1 MLTYSILLFSWHEYL
16 NRRLFMLSLEIET
29 KEIKMK
35 LRTTI
40 LEYLRLFRFH
50 AVSMET
56 TIILIG
62 ALIMGQRDLLLLF
75 IIFLIGFFGHICGYV
90 LNDYADLEVDKK
102 SHELKEKPLVS
113 GIIPKNNAL
122 IVAFITALFSYILVF
137 IFFQNLQ
144 TILFLGLATVL
155 TILYNFYGKKIPGSD
170 VIVAGTIVV
179 FFFMSASSLSM
190 PLTNLVYIVGLILF
204 FDIVFINI
212 VEGGLKDV
220 DHDYLSGARTLATV
234 TGVKVKDGKLITT
247 GKFLAI
253 AYTIRAIYIFMIIL
267 LGFEPKINIWLS
279 NSYSS
284 IIVEVIAIIFIILV
298 IFGSYKFL
306 SLKVFDRSKM
316 KRLYGGINAASGV
329 LYIVMLF
336 PILGL
341 EITLF
346 LLLFPVTWYT
356 VFNTILYGKPMQPRV

>member
-1 MLTYSILLFSWHEYL
+1 
-16 NRRLFMLSLEIET
+16 
-29 KEIKMK
+29 MK
-35 LRTTI
+35 LITTI

-62 ALIMGQRDLLLLF
+62 ALIMGQRDLFLLF

-90 LNDYADLEVDKK
+90 LNDYADIEVDKI
-102 SHELKEKPLVS
+102 SHELREKPLVS
-113 GIIPKNNAL
+113 GTIPKNNAL
-122 IVAFITALFSYILVF
+122 IIGFVTALISYILVI
-137 IFFQNLQ
+137 IFFPNIL

-155 TILYNFYGKKIPGSD
+155 TIVYNFLGKKIPGSD
-170 VIVAGTIVV
+170 VIVAATIVM
-179 FFFMSASSLSM
+179 FFFMSASSLGK
-190 PLTNLVYIVGLILF
+190 PLTNLVYIVGLIFL
-204 FDIVFINI
+204 FDIIFINI

-220 DHDYLSGARTLATV
+220 DHDYLSGAKTLATV
-234 TGVKVKDGKLITT
+234 TGVKVTDGKLITT

-253 AYTIRAIYIFMIIL
+253 SYAIRAIYIGMIIL
-267 LGFEPKINIWLS
+267 LGFQPEINIWLS
-279 NSYSS
+279 TSFSS
-284 IIVEVIAIIFIILV
+284 IIVAVVAIIFMIIV

-306 SLKVFDRSKM
+306 SLKVFNRSKM
-316 KRLYGGINAASGV
+316 KKLYGGINAASGI
-329 LYIVMLF
+329 LYIVMLY

-341 EITLF
+341 GITLF

>member
-1 MLTYSILLFSWHEYL
+1 
-16 NRRLFMLSLEIET
+16 
-29 KEIKMK
+29 MK
-35 LRTTI
+35 LRSMI

-62 ALIMGQRDLLLLF
+62 ALIMGQRDLLLLS

-90 LNDYADLEVDKK
+90 LNDYADIEVDKI
-102 SHELKEKPLVS
+102 SHELREKPLVS
-113 GIIPKNNAL
+113 GTIPKNNAL
-122 IVAFITALFSYILVF
+122 IIAFITALLSYILVF

-155 TILYNFYGKKIPGSD
+155 TIVYNFLGKKIPGSD
-170 VIVAGTIVV
+170 AIVAATVVV
-179 FFFMSASSLSM
+179 FFFMSASSLGK
-190 PLTNLVYIVGLILF
+190 PLTNLVYIVGLIFL
-204 FDIVFINI
+204 FDIIFINI

-220 DHDYLSGARTLATV
+220 DHDYLSGAKTLATV
-234 TGVKVKDGKLITT
+234 TGVKVENGKLITT

-253 AYTIRAIYIFMIIL
+253 SYTIRAIYIVMIIL
-267 LGFEPKINIWLS
+267 LGFQPQINIWLS
-279 NSYSS
+279 NSISS
-284 IIVEVIAIIFIILV
+284 IVVGVVAVILMIIVLY
-298 IFGSYKFL
+298 GSYKFL

-316 KRLYGGINAASGV
+316 KRLYGGINAASGI
-329 LYIVMLF
+329 LYIVMLYPIF
-336 PILGL
+336 ALENPILGL
-341 EITLF
+341 GITLF

>member
-1 MLTYSILLFSWHEYL
+1 MRVGS
-16 NRRLFMLSLEIET
+16 
-29 KEIKMK
+29 
-35 LRTTI
+35 TI

-90 LNDYADLEVDKK
+90 LNDYADIEVDKI
-102 SHELKEKPLVS
+102 SHELREKPLVS
-113 GIIPKNNAL
+113 GTIPKNNAL
-122 IVAFITALFSYILVF
+122 IIGFVTALISYILVI
-137 IFFQNLQ
+137 IFFPNIL
-144 TILFLGLATVL
+144 TILFLGLTTVL
-155 TILYNFYGKKIPGSD
+155 TIVYNFLGKKIPGSD
-170 VIVAGTIVV
+170 AIVAATVV
-179 FFFMSASSLSM
+179 MFFFMSASSLGK
-190 PLTNLVYIVGLILF
+190 PLTNLVYIVGLIFL
-204 FDIVFINI
+204 FDIIFINI

-220 DHDYLSGARTLATV
+220 DHDYLSGAKTLATV
-234 TGVKVKDGKLITT
+234 TGVKVTNGKLITT

-253 AYTIRAIYIFMIIL
+253 SYTIRAIYIGMIIILGFQPEINLWPSINYPNIIVAIVAIIFMII
-267 LGFEPKINIWLS
+267 
-279 NSYSS
+279 
-284 IIVEVIAIIFIILV
+284 V

-306 SLKVFDRSKM
+306 NLKLFDRSKM
-316 KRLYGGINAASGV
+316 KKLYGGINAASGI
-329 LYIVMLF
+329 LYIVMLY

>member
-1 MLTYSILLFSWHEYL
+1 V
-16 NRRLFMLSLEIET
+16 
-29 KEIKMK
+29 K
-35 LRTTI
+35 LRTKI

-75 IIFLIGFFGHICGYV
+75 VVFLIGLFGHICGYV

-122 IVAFITALFSYILVF
+122 IIAFIAALVSYILT
-137 IFFQNLQ
+137 IFFFRYLQ
-144 TILFLGLATVL
+144 TILLLGLATIL
-155 TILYNFYGKKIPGSD
+155 TITYNFYGKKIPGSD
-170 VIVAGTIVV
+170 VIVAGTIAV
-179 FFFMSASSLSM
+179 FFLIGASSISM
-190 PLTNLVYIVGLILF
+190 PFTNLVYIVCLIFF
-204 FDIVFINI
+204 FDVVFINI

-220 DHDYLSGARTLATV
+220 DHDYLSRAKTLATV

-247 GKFLAI
+247 GKFLAV
-253 AYTIRAIYIFMIIL
+253 AYTIRVIYIFMIIL
-267 LGFEPKINIWLS
+267 LGFEPKIDIWLS
-279 NSYSS
+279 NSSIK
-284 IIVEVIAIIFIILV
+284 IIVEIIATIFIIL
-298 IFGSYKFL
+298 IILGSYKFL
-306 SLKVFDRSKM
+306 SLKIFDRSKM
-316 KRLYGGINAASGV
+316 KRLYGGINAATGV
-329 LYIVMLF
+329 LLIVMLY

-346 LLLFPVTWYT
+346 LLLFPITWYT

>member
-1 MLTYSILLFSWHEYL
+1 MRVGS
-16 NRRLFMLSLEIET
+16 
-29 KEIKMK
+29 
-35 LRTTI
+35 TI

-90 LNDYADLEVDKK
+90 LNDYADIEVDKI
-102 SHELKEKPLVS
+102 SHELREKPLVS
-113 GIIPKNNAL
+113 GTIPKNNAL
-122 IVAFITALFSYILVF
+122 IIGFVTALISYILVI
-137 IFFQNLQ
+137 IFFPNIL
-144 TILFLGLATVL
+144 TILFLGLTTVL
-155 TILYNFYGKKIPGSD
+155 TIVYNFLGKKIPGSD
-170 VIVAGTIVV
+170 AIVAATVV
-179 FFFMSASSLSM
+179 MFFFMSASSLGK
-190 PLTNLVYIVGLILF
+190 PLTNLVYIVGLIFL
-204 FDIVFINI
+204 FDIIFINI

-220 DHDYLSGARTLATV
+220 DHDYLSGAKTLATV
-234 TGVKVKDGKLITT
+234 TGVKVTDGKLITT

-253 AYTIRAIYIFMIIL
+253 SYTIRVIYIGMIIILGFQPEINLWPSINYPNIIVAIVAIIFMII
-267 LGFEPKINIWLS
+267 
-279 NSYSS
+279 
-284 IIVEVIAIIFIILV
+284 V

-306 SLKVFDRSKM
+306 NLKLFDRSKM
-316 KRLYGGINAASGV
+316 KKLYGGINAASGI
-329 LYIVMLF
+329 LYIVMLY

>member
-1 MLTYSILLFSWHEYL
+1 MRVGS
-16 NRRLFMLSLEIET
+16 
-29 KEIKMK
+29 
-35 LRTTI
+35 TI

-90 LNDYADLEVDKK
+90 LNDYADIEVDKI
-102 SHELKEKPLVS
+102 SHELREKPLVS
-113 GIIPKNNAL
+113 GTIPKNNAL
-122 IVAFITALFSYILVF
+122 IIGFVTALISYILVI
-137 IFFQNLQ
+137 IFFPNIL
-144 TILFLGLATVL
+144 TILFLGLTTVL
-155 TILYNFYGKKIPGSD
+155 TIVYNFLGKKIPGSD
-170 VIVAGTIVV
+170 AIVAATVV
-179 FFFMSASSLSM
+179 MFFFMSASSLGK
-190 PLTNLVYIVGLILF
+190 PLTNLVYIVGLIFL
-204 FDIVFINI
+204 FDIIFINI

-220 DHDYLSGARTLATV
+220 DHDYLSGAKTLATV
-234 TGVKVKDGKLITT
+234 TGVKVTNGKLITT

-253 AYTIRAIYIFMIIL
+253 SYTIRAIYIGMIIILGFQPEINLWPSINYPNIIVAIVAIIFMII
-267 LGFEPKINIWLS
+267 
-279 NSYSS
+279 
-284 IIVEVIAIIFIILV
+284 V

-306 SLKVFDRSKM
+306 NLKLFDRSKM
-316 KRLYGGINAASGV
+316 KKLYGGINAASGI
-329 LYIVMLF
+329 LYIVMLY

-341 EITLF
+341 GITLF